1 MKDLVTDRDCD
12 ELIYHLGNLLRLDSS
27 AGTGGQA
34 SVARYV
40 AGVLAAEG
48 VPSEQVPGPGGAL
61 NLVARLSAQRPDQ
74 ALIVA
79 AATDVAPATPEGWTQ
94 PPFGGVVA
102 DGSIWG
108 RGALEPKRA
117 LAMGLMLP
125 IIARRRR
132 LALARDLVLVATA
145 DGEGDGEAGIRDLA
159 RRRPDLLRGSAC
171 LAGPGGHDVHVH
183 GRTVV
188 PIRVASMGFV
198 LLRVRTQRADR
209 EAVFALAE
217 MLLRL
222 ESGRLEPRMCDAGM
236 AFLSGINQA
245 LPRGRAVA
253 MRGLRLGGLTS
264 TLLKSF
270 DDPEVRDMA
279 SDMTHDTISVAR
291 VSAGDGSRR
300 APDLAEALLALRVLP
315 GRPLDDAV
323 RQLTRQLGDG
333 ALIEVV
339 GQVPPTEAPAD
350 HPLLAHLMRAVREA
364 RPNVIPV
371 PYAAFAGPEPA
382 AMADLGLPTFGFAPL
397 GLPQGFQYGQRQRGC
412 DEGAP
417 IEGILQG
424 FRMFAQATLGW
435 CGTEVGSMAGK

>member
-1 MKDLVTDRDCD
+1 MKDPVTDRDCD

-27 AGTGGQA
+27 AGTAGQA
-34 SVARYV
+34 SVARYL

-48 VPSEQVPGPGGAL
+48 IPSEQVPGPGGAL
-61 NLVARLSAQRPDQ
+61 NLVARLSGHRPDQ

-79 AATDVAPATPEGWTQ
+79 AATDVAPAAPDAWTH
-94 PPFGGVVA
+94 PPFGGGVA
-102 DGSIWG
+102 EGTLWG

-125 IIARRRR
+125 IVARRRR
-132 LALARDLVLVATA
+132 LRLTRDLVLVATA

-159 RRRPDLLRGSAC
+159 RRRPELLRGSAC
-171 LAGPGGHDVHVH
+171 LSGPGGHDMQLS

-188 PIRVASMGFV
+188 PIRIASMGLV
-198 LLRVRTQRADR
+198 LLRVQTHPAER
-209 EAVFALAE
+209 EAVFPLAE

-236 AFLSGINQA
+236 AFLSGINEA

-264 TLLKSF
+264 TLLKAL

-279 SDMTHDTISVAR
+279 TDMTHDTVEVVR

-300 APDLAEALLALRVLP
+300 TPDVAEALLALRVLP

-323 RQLTRQLGDG
+323 RQLTRQLGEG
-333 ALIEVV
+333 ASIDIV
-339 GQVPPTEAPAD
+339 GRVPPTEAPMD
-350 HPLLAHLMRAVREA
+350 HPLLSHLMHAVRVA
-364 RPNVIPV
+364 RPDAIPI

-397 GLPQGFQYGQRQRGC
+397 GLPPGFRYRQRQRGC
-412 DEGAP
+412 NEGAP
-417 IEGILQG
+417 IDGIMQG
-424 FRMFAQATLGW
+424 FRLFAQAALDW
-435 CGTEVGSMAGK
+435 CEAQ